1 MLESIKYMQ
10 KLASRYKKIQKPI
23 LVYQRID
30 TSIKIQETQIQVMYP
45 LTKEVGLQ
53 RTHPPTSVV
62 VGASLG
68 VLKEEN
74 APKIEKEKVNNIIP
88 INGK

>member
-1 MLESIKYMQ
+1 MYETIKAMQ

-62 VGASLG
+62 VGTSLG

-74 APKIEKEKVNNIIP
+74 AAKIEKEKVNNIIP
-88 INGK
+88 INGQ